1 MSTDTATIS
10 EELQKKYKESIAL
23 PQTEFPMRGNGAV
36 REPEFQANWYSK
48 KVYEKGLAKAKSAG
62 AESFILHD
70 GPPYLSSERI
80 HIGTALNKILK
91 DIVIK
96 CRTYKEAKMMEVIEF
111 QNFHKD
117 LLSIFILKKMN
128 FEKDERLQWNLFMN
142 QFLNYSIL
150 HGRAIED
157 YLPSWVQ

>member
-1 MSTDTATIS
+1 MG
-10 EELQKKYKESIAL
+10 SIKS
-23 PQTEFPMRGNGAV
+23 QV
-36 REPEFQANWYSK
+36 SISK
-48 KVYEKGLAKAKSAG
+48 KE
-62 AESFILHD
+62 
-70 GPPYLSSERI
+70 LSKFTDELKFQI
-80 HIGTALNKILK
+80 KDATGIK

-96 CRTYKEAKMMEVIEF
+96 CRIYKEAKMMEVIEF

-117 LLSIFILKKMN
+117 LLSIFKLKKMN

-157 YLPSWVQ
+157 YLPSRVQ

>member
-1 MSTDTATIS
+1 MFKTYRNLKCLHSFYEQNFVLINKLS
-10 EELQKKYKESIAL
+10 GELDKHNKFSFQVGNLEIKNKVSI
-23 PQTEFPMRGNGAV
+23 
-36 REPEFQANWYSK
+36 SK
-48 KVYEKGLAKAKSAG
+48 KE
-62 AESFILHD
+62 
-70 GPPYLSSERI
+70 LSKFTDELKFQI
-80 HIGTALNKILK
+80 KDATGIK

-96 CRTYKEAKMMEVIEF
+96 CRIYKEAKMMEVIEF

-117 LLSIFILKKMN
+117 LLSIFKLKKMN

-157 YLPSWVQ
+157 YLPSRVQ

>member
-1 MSTDTATIS
+1 MFKTYRNLKSLHNLYEQNFILINKLSGELNKHNKFSFQVGNLEIKSQVSIS
-10 EELQKKYKESIAL
+10 KKKLSKFTEEL
-23 PQTEFPMRGNGAV
+23 
-36 REPEFQANWYSK
+36 EFQIND
-48 KVYEKGLAKAKSAG
+48 VTG
-62 AESFILHD
+62 I
-70 GPPYLSSERI
+70 
-80 HIGTALNKILK
+80 K

-96 CRTYKEAKMMEVIEF
+96 CRTYNEAKMMEVIEF

-117 LLSIFILKKMN
+117 LLSSFKLKKIN
-128 FEKDERLQWNLFMN
+128 FKKDERLQWNLFMN

>member
-1 MSTDTATIS
+1 MFKTYRNLKSLHSFYEQNFVLINKLS
-10 EELQKKYKESIAL
+10 GELDKHNKFSFQVGNLEIKSKVSI
-23 PQTEFPMRGNGAV
+23 
-36 REPEFQANWYSK
+36 SK
-48 KVYEKGLAKAKSAG
+48 KE
-62 AESFILHD
+62 
-70 GPPYLSSERI
+70 LSKFTDELKFQI
-80 HIGTALNKILK
+80 KDATGIK

-96 CRTYKEAKMMEVIEF
+96 CRIYKEAKMMEVIEF

-117 LLSIFILKKMN
+117 LLSIFKLKKMN

-157 YLPSWVQ
+157 YLPPRVQ

>member
-1 MSTDTATIS
+1 MFKTYRNLKSLHSFYEQNFVLINKLS
-10 EELQKKYKESIAL
+10 GELDKHNKFSFQVGNLEIKSKVSI
-23 PQTEFPMRGNGAV
+23 
-36 REPEFQANWYSK
+36 SK
-48 KVYEKGLAKAKSAG
+48 KE
-62 AESFILHD
+62 
-70 GPPYLSSERI
+70 LSKFTDELKFQI
-80 HIGTALNKILK
+80 KDAPGIK

-96 CRTYKEAKMMEVIEF
+96 CRIYKEAKMMEVIEF

-117 LLSIFILKKMN
+117 LLSIFKLKKMN

-157 YLPSWVQ
+157 YLPSRVQ

>member
-1 MSTDTATIS
+1 MFKTYRNLKSLHSLYEQNFVLMDRLSGELKKYNKFSFQVGNLEIKSQVNILKKELSKFTD
-10 EELQKKYKESIAL
+10 ELQ
-23 PQTEFPMRGNGAV
+23 
-36 REPEFQANWYSK
+36 FQIND
-48 KVYEKGLAKAKSAG
+48 VTG
-62 AESFILHD
+62 I
-70 GPPYLSSERI
+70 
-80 HIGTALNKILK
+80 K
-91 DIVIK
+91 DIIIK

-117 LLSIFILKKMN
+117 LLSIFNLKKMN

>member
-1 MSTDTATIS
+1 MFKTYRNLKSLHS
-10 EELQKKYKESIAL
+10 L
-23 PQTEFPMRGNGAV
+23 
-36 REPEFQANWYSK
+36 
-48 KVYEKGLAKAKSAG
+48 YEQNFVLINK
-62 AESFILHD
+62 
-70 GPPYLSSERI
+70 LSGE
-80 HIGTALNKILK
+80 LNKHNEFSFQVGSLEIKSQISISKTKLSKFTDEFEFHINDVTEIK

-117 LLSIFILKKMN
+117 LLSIFKFNKIN
-128 FEKDERLQWNLFMN
+128 FKKDERLQWNLFMN

-150 HGRAIED
+150 HGRAIEN

>member
-1 MSTDTATIS
+1 MFKTYRNLKSLHS
-10 EELQKKYKESIAL
+10 L
-23 PQTEFPMRGNGAV
+23 
-36 REPEFQANWYSK
+36 
-48 KVYEKGLAKAKSAG
+48 YEQNFVLINK
-62 AESFILHD
+62 
-70 GPPYLSSERI
+70 LSGE
-80 HIGTALNKILK
+80 LNKHNEFSFQVGSLEIKSQVSISKTKLSKFTDEFEFHINDVTEIK

-117 LLSIFILKKMN
+117 LLSIFKFNKIN
-128 FEKDERLQWNLFMN
+128 FKKDERLQWNLFMN

>member
-1 MSTDTATIS
+1 MFKTYRNLKNLHSLYEQNFVLINKLS
-10 EELQKKYKESIAL
+10 GELNK
-23 PQTEFPMRGNGAV
+23 
-36 REPEFQANWYSK
+36 SK
-48 KVYEKGLAKAKSAG
+48 KFSFQVGNLEIKSQISISKK
-62 AESFILHD
+62 ELSKFTDELHFLIND
-70 GPPYLSSERI
+70 VTGIR
-80 HIGTALNKILK
+80 

-117 LLSIFILKKMN
+117 LLSIFNFKKMN

>member
-1 MSTDTATIS
+1 MFKTYRNLKNLHILYEQNFVLINKLSG
-10 EELQKKYKESIAL
+10 ELNK
-23 PQTEFPMRGNGAV
+23 
-36 REPEFQANWYSK
+36 SK
-48 KVYEKGLAKAKSAG
+48 KFSFQVGNLEIKSQISISKKELSKFTDELHFLINDVAG
-62 AESFILHD
+62 I
-70 GPPYLSSERI
+70 R
-80 HIGTALNKILK
+80 

-117 LLSIFILKKMN
+117 LLSIFNFKKMN

-142 QFLNYSIL
+142 QFLNYSIR

>member
-1 MSTDTATIS
+1 MFKTYRNLKSLHSFYEQNFVLINKLSGELDKHNKFSFQVGNLEIKSKVSITKKELSKFTDELKFQIKDATGI
-10 EELQKKYKESIAL
+10 
-23 PQTEFPMRGNGAV
+23 
-36 REPEFQANWYSK
+36 
-48 KVYEKGLAKAKSAG
+48 
-62 AESFILHD
+62 
-70 GPPYLSSERI
+70 
-80 HIGTALNKILK
+80 K

-96 CRTYKEAKMMEVIEF
+96 CRIYKEAKMMEVIEF

-117 LLSIFILKKMN
+117 LLSIFKLKKMN

-157 YLPSWVQ
+157 YLPSLVQ

>member
-1 MSTDTATIS
+1 MFKTYRNLKSLHSLYEQNFVLINKLS
-10 EELQKKYKESIAL
+10 GELDKHNKFSFQVGNLEKSQVSI
-23 PQTEFPMRGNGAV
+23 
-36 REPEFQANWYSK
+36 SK
-48 KVYEKGLAKAKSAG
+48 KV
-62 AESFILHD
+62 
-70 GPPYLSSERI
+70 LSKFTDELQFQI
-80 HIGTALNKILK
+80 NDVTGIK

-96 CRTYKEAKMMEVIEF
+96 CRTYNEAKMMEVIEF

-117 LLSIFILKKMN
+117 LLSIFKLKKMN

-157 YLPSWVQ
+157 YLPSWV

>member
-1 MSTDTATIS
+1 MFKTYRNLKSLHSLYEQNFILINKLSGELNKHNKFSFQVGNLEIRSQVSIS
-10 EELQKKYKESIAL
+10 KKKLSKFTEEL
-23 PQTEFPMRGNGAV
+23 EFLINDLTG
-36 REPEFQANWYSK
+36 
-48 KVYEKGLAKAKSAG
+48 
-62 AESFILHD
+62 I
-70 GPPYLSSERI
+70 
-80 HIGTALNKILK
+80 K

-96 CRTYKEAKMMEVIEF
+96 CRTYNEAKMMEVIEF

-117 LLSIFILKKMN
+117 LLSGFKLKKIN
-128 FEKDERLQWNLFMN
+128 FEKDERIQWNLFMN

>member
-1 MSTDTATIS
+1 MLKTYRNLKSLHSLYEQNFILVNKLS
-10 EELQKKYKESIAL
+10 GELDKHNKFS
-23 PQTEFPMRGNGAV
+23 
-36 REPEFQANWYSK
+36 FQVGSLEIKSQVNISK
-48 KVYEKGLAKAKSAG
+48 KELSKFTD
-62 AESFILHD
+62 ELHFLIND
-70 GPPYLSSERI
+70 VTGI
-80 HIGTALNKILK
+80 K

-117 LLSIFILKKMN
+117 LLSIFKLQKMN
-128 FEKDERLQWNLFMN
+128 FKKDERLQWNLFMN

-157 YLPSWVQ
+157 YLPSWIQ

>member
-1 MSTDTATIS
+1 MFKTYLNLKSLHSLYEQNFVLINKLSGELDKHNKFSFQVGNLEIKSQVSISKMQLSKFTD
-10 EELQKKYKESIAL
+10 ELK
-23 PQTEFPMRGNGAV
+23 
-36 REPEFQANWYSK
+36 FQIND
-48 KVYEKGLAKAKSAG
+48 VTG
-62 AESFILHD
+62 I
-70 GPPYLSSERI
+70 
-80 HIGTALNKILK
+80 K

-96 CRTYKEAKMMEVIEF
+96 CRNYKEAKMMEVIEF

-117 LLSIFILKKMN
+117 LLSIFKLKKMN

-157 YLPSWVQ
+157 YLPSRVQ

>member
-1 MSTDTATIS
+1 MFKTYRNLKSLHSFYEQNFVLINKLSGELDKHNKFSFQVGNLEIKSQVSIS
-10 EELQKKYKESIAL
+10 KKKLSKFTEEL
-23 PQTEFPMRGNGAV
+23 
-36 REPEFQANWYSK
+36 EFQIND
-48 KVYEKGLAKAKSAG
+48 VTG
-62 AESFILHD
+62 I
-70 GPPYLSSERI
+70 
-80 HIGTALNKILK
+80 K

-96 CRTYKEAKMMEVIEF
+96 CRTYNEAKMMEVIEF

-117 LLSIFILKKMN
+117 LLSSFNLKKIN
-128 FEKDERLQWNLFMN
+128 FKKDERLQWNLFMN

>member
-1 MSTDTATIS
+1 MFKTYRNLKSLHSFYEQNFVLIKKLS
-10 EELQKKYKESIAL
+10 GELDKHNKFSFQVGNLEIKSKVSI
-23 PQTEFPMRGNGAV
+23 
-36 REPEFQANWYSK
+36 SK
-48 KVYEKGLAKAKSAG
+48 KE
-62 AESFILHD
+62 
-70 GPPYLSSERI
+70 LSKFTDELKFQI
-80 HIGTALNKILK
+80 KDATEIK

-96 CRTYKEAKMMEVIEF
+96 CRIYKEAKMMEVIEF

-117 LLSIFILKKMN
+117 LLSIFKLKKMN

-157 YLPSWVQ
+157 YLPSRVQ

>member
-1 MSTDTATIS
+1 MFKTSRTLKSLHSFYEQNFVLINKLS
-10 EELQKKYKESIAL
+10 GELDKHNKFSFQVGNLEIKSKVSI
-23 PQTEFPMRGNGAV
+23 
-36 REPEFQANWYSK
+36 SK
-48 KVYEKGLAKAKSAG
+48 KE
-62 AESFILHD
+62 
-70 GPPYLSSERI
+70 LSKFTDELKFQI
-80 HIGTALNKILK
+80 KDATGIK

-96 CRTYKEAKMMEVIEF
+96 CRIYKEAKMMEVIEF

-117 LLSIFILKKMN
+117 LLSIFKLKKMN

-157 YLPSWVQ
+157 YLPSRVQ

>member
-1 MSTDTATIS
+1 MFKTYRNLKSLHSFYEQNFVLINKLS
-10 EELQKKYKESIAL
+10 GELDKHNKFSFQVGNLEIKSKVSI
-23 PQTEFPMRGNGAV
+23 
-36 REPEFQANWYSK
+36 SK
-48 KVYEKGLAKAKSAG
+48 KE
-62 AESFILHD
+62 
-70 GPPYLSSERI
+70 LSKFTDELKFQI
-80 HIGTALNKILK
+80 KDAPGIK

-96 CRTYKEAKMMEVIEF
+96 CRIYKEAKMMEVIEF

-117 LLSIFILKKMN
+117 LLSIFKLKKIN

-157 YLPSWVQ
+157 YLPSRVQ

>member
-1 MSTDTATIS
+1 MFKTYRNLKSLHSLYEQNFILIDKLSGELNKHNKFSFQVGNLAIKSQVSISKVELSKFTD
-10 EELQKKYKESIAL
+10 ELQFLINDV
-23 PQTEFPMRGNGAV
+23 TG
-36 REPEFQANWYSK
+36 
-48 KVYEKGLAKAKSAG
+48 
-62 AESFILHD
+62 I
-70 GPPYLSSERI
+70 
-80 HIGTALNKILK
+80 K

-117 LLSIFILKKMN
+117 LLSIFKFKKLN

-142 QFLNYSIL
+142 QFLIYSIL